1 MKTVNHLGT
10 DPIGKLV
17 PRIAFPS
24 MLAQFVSVLYSIVD
38 RMYIGHIASVGD
50 LALAGVGVCGPI
62 LTMIGAFSSLIGVGG
77 APLLGIRLGE
87 KNEKEAS
94 RILANAFLM
103 LVSLSLVLTA
113 AALFLTRPMLM
124 AFGASTVTYPYA
136 RAYFMIYV
144 SGSVFALLSTG
155 LNQFVIC
162 QGFASEGMKSVL
174 LGAVL
179 NLLLDPVFIF
189 VLHLGVRGAAIATV
203 LSQIASCL
211 YVLHILFGK
220 TIPIRITFGGYS
232 FAIMKRILTVGF
244 TPFLIIAI
252 DNVMIIAMNAV
263 LQRYAPAG
271 QGDSFITCATIVQSF
286 MLIITMPLGGIS
298 GGTQSILAY
307 NYGAGNSRRILEAQK
322 TIIALCAGFTTLMF
336 LISNAAG
343 TLFAQLFTSDPQIVS
358 MVVRAIHIS
367 TLSVIP
373 LGIQYEIVDGFTA
386 MGRVRY
392 SFALSFFRKF
402 VYFTALFL
410 LPRFFALENIFYVEP
425 ISDLIGPVV
434 SMIVYWTSIQ
444 KILKQR
450 EEAVRLMHTKK
461 HKKSH
466 IKKAVLFRGVFK
478 TLTRKEQLFLL
489 LLKCLRHRNGFLYF
503 QTVFCCQ
510 LQCLLFRLRIPDGFR
525 RMGITAENGGVSFF
539 AGDLPELLV
548 RIPSFFHQ
556 TKEIDLQRNVSLFHL
571 TAESPVFPVEHC
583 FVAVE

>member
-103 LVSLSLVLTA
+103 LVSLSLVLIA

-307 NYGAGNSRRILEAQK
+307 NYGAGNSRRILKAQK

-336 LISNAAG
+336 LVSNAAG

-556 TKEIDLQRNVSLFHL
+556 AKEIDLQRNVSLFHL

>member
-113 AALFLTRPMLM
+113 AALFFTRPMLM

-450 EEAVRLMHTKK
+450 EEAVWLMHKKK

>member
-1 MKTVNHLGT
+1 MDKRADLGHGDVKKLLFSLSVPTITSQIVNMLYNLVDRVFIGHMQPAETV
-10 DPIGKLV
+10 GKL
-17 PRIAFPS
+17 
-24 MLAQFVSVLYSIVD
+24 
-38 RMYIGHIASVGD
+38 
-50 LALAGVGVCGPI
+50 ALTGVGVCLPI
-62 LTMIGAFSSLIGVGG
+62 IMVISAFASLMAIGG
-77 APLLGIRLGE
+77 APRASIAFAEPLL
-87 KNEKEAS
+87 
-94 RILANAFLM
+94 LM
-103 LVSLSLVLTA
+103 
-113 AALFLTRPMLM
+113 
-124 AFGASTVTYPYA
+124 FGASENTIGYA
-136 RAYFMIYV
+136 LDYMRIYALGTIFVQLTLGMNAYIT
-144 SGSVFALLSTG
+144 A
-155 LNQFVIC
+155 
-162 QGFASEGMKSVL
+162 QGFATVSMKTVL
-174 LGAVL
+174 IGALL
-179 NLLLDPVFIF
+179 NTALDPLFIF
-189 VLHLGVRGAAIATV
+189 VLGLGVRGAAIATV

-307 NYGAGNSRRILEAQK
+307 NYGAGNSRRILKAQK

-336 LISNAAG
+336 LVSNAAG

-461 HKKSH
+461 
-466 IKKAVLFRGVFK
+466 A
-478 TLTRKEQLFLL
+478 
-489 LLKCLRHRNGFLYF
+489 
-503 QTVFCCQ
+503 
-510 LQCLLFRLRIPDGFR
+510 
-525 RMGITAENGGVSFF
+525 
-539 AGDLPELLV
+539 
-548 RIPSFFHQ
+548 
-556 TKEIDLQRNVSLFHL
+556 
-571 TAESPVFPVEHC
+571 
-583 FVAVE
+583 

>member
-1 MKTVNHLGT
+1 
-10 DPIGKLV
+10 
-17 PRIAFPS
+17 
-24 MLAQFVSVLYSIVD
+24 
-38 RMYIGHIASVGD
+38 
-50 LALAGVGVCGPI
+50 
-62 LTMIGAFSSLIGVGG
+62 
-77 APLLGIRLGE
+77 
-87 KNEKEAS
+87 
-94 RILANAFLM
+94 
-103 LVSLSLVLTA
+103 
-113 AALFLTRPMLM
+113 
-124 AFGASTVTYPYA
+124 
-136 RAYFMIYV
+136 
-144 SGSVFALLSTG
+144 
-155 LNQFVIC
+155 
-162 QGFASEGMKSVL
+162 
-174 LGAVL
+174 
-179 NLLLDPVFIF
+179 
-189 VLHLGVRGAAIATV
+189 
-203 LSQIASCL
+203 
-211 YVLHILFGK
+211 
-220 TIPIRITFGGYS
+220 
-232 FAIMKRILTVGF
+232 MKRILTVGF

-450 EEAVRLMHTKK
+450 EEAVWLMHK
-461 HKKSH
+461 
-466 IKKAVLFRGVFK
+466 KKA
-478 TLTRKEQLFLL
+478 
-489 LLKCLRHRNGFLYF
+489 
-503 QTVFCCQ
+503 
-510 LQCLLFRLRIPDGFR
+510 
-525 RMGITAENGGVSFF
+525 
-539 AGDLPELLV
+539 
-548 RIPSFFHQ
+548 
-556 TKEIDLQRNVSLFHL
+556 
-571 TAESPVFPVEHC
+571 
-583 FVAVE
+583 

>member
-62 LTMIGAFSSLIGVGG
+62 LTMIGAFSSLFGVGG

-263 LQRYAPAG
+263 LQQYAPAG

-286 MLIITMPLGGIS
+286 MLIITIPLGGIS

-336 LISNAAG
+336 LVSNAAG

-386 MGRVRY
+386 MGCVRY

-461 HKKSH
+461 
-466 IKKAVLFRGVFK
+466 A
-478 TLTRKEQLFLL
+478 
-489 LLKCLRHRNGFLYF
+489 
-503 QTVFCCQ
+503 
-510 LQCLLFRLRIPDGFR
+510 
-525 RMGITAENGGVSFF
+525 
-539 AGDLPELLV
+539 
-548 RIPSFFHQ
+548 
-556 TKEIDLQRNVSLFHL
+556 
-571 TAESPVFPVEHC
+571 
-583 FVAVE
+583 

>member
-286 MLIITMPLGGIS
+286 MLIITIPLGGIS

-307 NYGAGNSRRILEAQK
+307 NYGAGNSGRILEAQK

-336 LISNAAG
+336 LVSNAAG

-386 MGRVRY
+386 MGCVRY

>member
-386 MGRVRY
+386 MGCVRY

-583 FVAVE
+583 FAAVE

>member
-113 AALFLTRPMLM
+113 AALFFTRPMLM

-336 LISNAAG
+336 LVSNAAG

-450 EEAVRLMHTKK
+450 EEAVWLMHKKK

>member
-113 AALFLTRPMLM
+113 AALFFTRPMLM

-211 YVLHILFGK
+211 YMLHILFGK

-386 MGRVRY
+386 MGCVRY

-402 VYFTALFL
+402 VYFIALFL

-489 LLKCLRHRNGFLYF
+489 LLKCLRHRNSFLYF

>member
-336 LISNAAG
+336 LVSNAAG

-386 MGRVRY
+386 MGCVRY

>member
-1 MKTVNHLGT
+1 
-10 DPIGKLV
+10 
-17 PRIAFPS
+17 
-24 MLAQFVSVLYSIVD
+24 
-38 RMYIGHIASVGD
+38 
-50 LALAGVGVCGPI
+50 
-62 LTMIGAFSSLIGVGG
+62 
-77 APLLGIRLGE
+77 
-87 KNEKEAS
+87 
-94 RILANAFLM
+94 
-103 LVSLSLVLTA
+103 
-113 AALFLTRPMLM
+113 
-124 AFGASTVTYPYA
+124 
-136 RAYFMIYV
+136 
-144 SGSVFALLSTG
+144 
-155 LNQFVIC
+155 
-162 QGFASEGMKSVL
+162 
-174 LGAVL
+174 
-179 NLLLDPVFIF
+179 
-189 VLHLGVRGAAIATV
+189 
-203 LSQIASCL
+203 
-211 YVLHILFGK
+211 
-220 TIPIRITFGGYS
+220 
-232 FAIMKRILTVGF
+232 MKRILTVGF

-402 VYFTALFL
+402 VYF
-410 LPRFFALENIFYVEP
+410 ALENIFYVEP

-461 HKKSH
+461 
-466 IKKAVLFRGVFK
+466 A
-478 TLTRKEQLFLL
+478 
-489 LLKCLRHRNGFLYF
+489 
-503 QTVFCCQ
+503 
-510 LQCLLFRLRIPDGFR
+510 
-525 RMGITAENGGVSFF
+525 
-539 AGDLPELLV
+539 
-548 RIPSFFHQ
+548 
-556 TKEIDLQRNVSLFHL
+556 
-571 TAESPVFPVEHC
+571 
-583 FVAVE
+583 

>member
-203 LSQIASCL
+203 LSRFVECAIVITWTHRHKERNRFIVGAYETMRVPPELARQIVRLGAPLLINELLWSGGMAMLNQCYSMRGLEVVSACNISSTVSNLFLCAALSMGNTVAIIVGQLLGAGELERAVDEDRKLIAFSVALSTCVGIVMALLAPLLPQLYNTSDSVKQMASDMLWVSAAMMPFNAFTNTCYFTL
-211 YVLHILFGK
+211 RSGGK
-220 TIPIRITFGGYS
+220 TIITFIFDSAYIW
-232 FAIMKRILTVGF
+232 AICIPVAFTLSRYTTLPILPMF
-244 TPFLIIAI
+244 
-252 DNVMIIAMNAV
+252 M
-263 LQRYAPAG
+263 
-271 QGDSFITCATIVQSF
+271 IVQS
-286 MLIITMPLGGIS
+286 
-298 GGTQSILAY
+298 
-307 NYGAGNSRRILEAQK
+307 LE
-322 TIIALCAGFTTLMF
+322 
-336 LISNAAG
+336 
-343 TLFAQLFTSDPQIVS
+343 
-358 MVVRAIHIS
+358 
-367 TLSVIP
+367 
-373 LGIQYEIVDGFTA
+373 
-386 MGRVRY
+386 
-392 SFALSFFRKF
+392 
-402 VYFTALFL
+402 
-410 LPRFFALENIFYVEP
+410 
-425 ISDLIGPVV
+425 
-434 SMIVYWTSIQ
+434 
-444 KILKQR
+444 ILKCG
-450 EEAVRLMHTKK
+450 
-461 HKKSH
+461 
-466 IKKAVLFRGVFK
+466 IGFVFVK
-478 TLTRKEQLFLL
+478 RRKWV
-489 LLKCLRHRNGFLYF
+489 N
-503 QTVFCCQ
+503 
-510 LQCLLFRLRIPDGFR
+510 
-525 RMGITAENGGVSFF
+525 N
-539 AGDLPELLV
+539 LV
-548 RIPSFFHQ
+548 TDPTI
-556 TKEIDLQRNVSLFHL
+556 
-571 TAESPVFPVEHC
+571 
-583 FVAVE
+583 

>member
-77 APLLGIRLGE
+77 APLLGIRLEE

-113 AALFLTRPMLM
+113 AALFFTRPMLM

-174 LGAVL
+174 LGAIL

-307 NYGAGNSRRILEAQK
+307 NYGAGNSRRILKAQK

-336 LISNAAG
+336 LVSNAAG

>member
-307 NYGAGNSRRILEAQK
+307 NYGAGNSRRILKAQK

-336 LISNAAG
+336 LVSNAAG

-503 QTVFCCQ
+503 QTIFCCQ

>member
-1 MKTVNHLGT
+1 M
-10 DPIGKLV
+10 
-17 PRIAFPS
+17 
-24 MLAQFVSVLYSIVD
+24 
-38 RMYIGHIASVGD
+38 
-50 LALAGVGVCGPI
+50 
-62 LTMIGAFSSLIGVGG
+62 
-77 APLLGIRLGE
+77 
-87 KNEKEAS
+87 
-94 RILANAFLM
+94 
-103 LVSLSLVLTA
+103 
-113 AALFLTRPMLM
+113 
-124 AFGASTVTYPYA
+124 
-136 RAYFMIYV
+136 
-144 SGSVFALLSTG
+144 
-155 LNQFVIC
+155 IC

-189 VLHLGVRGAAIATV
+189 VLHLGMRGAAIATV

-211 YVLHILFGK
+211 YMLHILFGK

-343 TLFAQLFTSDPQIVS
+343 TLFAQLLLPIRRSSRWWSARFIFRHSP
-358 MVVRAIHIS
+358 
-367 TLSVIP
+367 VIP

-386 MGRVRY
+386 MGCVRY

-402 VYFTALFL
+402 VYFIALFL

-425 ISDLIGPVV
+425 ISDLI
-434 SMIVYWTSIQ
+434 
-444 KILKQR
+444 R
-450 EEAVRLMHTKK
+450 
-461 HKKSH
+461 
-466 IKKAVLFRGVFK
+466 
-478 TLTRKEQLFLL
+478 
-489 LLKCLRHRNGFLYF
+489 
-503 QTVFCCQ
+503 
-510 LQCLLFRLRIPDGFR
+510 
-525 RMGITAENGGVSFF
+525 
-539 AGDLPELLV
+539 
-548 RIPSFFHQ
+548 
-556 TKEIDLQRNVSLFHL
+556 
-571 TAESPVFPVEHC
+571 
-583 FVAVE
+583 

>member
-1 MKTVNHLGT
+1 
-10 DPIGKLV
+10 
-17 PRIAFPS
+17 
-24 MLAQFVSVLYSIVD
+24 
-38 RMYIGHIASVGD
+38 
-50 LALAGVGVCGPI
+50 
-62 LTMIGAFSSLIGVGG
+62 
-77 APLLGIRLGE
+77 
-87 KNEKEAS
+87 
-94 RILANAFLM
+94 
-103 LVSLSLVLTA
+103 
-113 AALFLTRPMLM
+113 M

-174 LGAVL
+174 LGAIL

-386 MGRVRY
+386 MGCVRY

-402 VYFTALFL
+402 VYFIALFL

-461 HKKSH
+461 HKNLISKSCSFPRSFQNSH
-466 IKKAVLFRGVFK
+466 QKRTAFSASVKMSSASEQFPVLSDRILLPAAVPSVPSPDSRRLSAYGHHS
-478 TLTRKEQLFLL
+478 RKRRCFLL
-489 LLKCLRHRNGFLYF
+489 RRRSSRTSRSDTIFL
-503 QTVFCCQ
+503 
-510 LQCLLFRLRIPDGFR
+510 
-525 RMGITAENGGVSFF
+525 
-539 AGDLPELLV
+539 
-548 RIPSFFHQ
+548 PSDQ
-556 TKEIDLQRNVSLFHL
+556 GN
-571 TAESPVFPVEHC
+571 
-583 FVAVE
+583 

>member
-24 MLAQFVSVLYSIVD
+24 MLPQFVSVLYSIVD

-286 MLIITMPLGGIS
+286 MLIITIPLGGIS

-307 NYGAGNSRRILEAQK
+307 NYGAGNSGRILEAQK

>member
-62 LTMIGAFSSLIGVGG
+62 LSLIGVGG

-271 QGDSFITCATIVQSF
+271 QGDSFF
-286 MLIITMPLGGIS
+286 MLIITIPLGGIS

-307 NYGAGNSRRILEAQK
+307 NYGAGNSGRILEAQK

-336 LISNAAG
+336 LVSNAAG

-386 MGRVRY
+386 MGCVRY

-461 HKKSH
+461 
-466 IKKAVLFRGVFK
+466 A
-478 TLTRKEQLFLL
+478 
-489 LLKCLRHRNGFLYF
+489 
-503 QTVFCCQ
+503 
-510 LQCLLFRLRIPDGFR
+510 
-525 RMGITAENGGVSFF
+525 
-539 AGDLPELLV
+539 
-548 RIPSFFHQ
+548 
-556 TKEIDLQRNVSLFHL
+556 
-571 TAESPVFPVEHC
+571 
-583 FVAVE
+583 

>member
-155 LNQFVIC
+155 LNQFVI
-162 QGFASEGMKSVL
+162 FASEGMKSVL

-244 TPFLIIAI
+244 TPFLII
-252 DNVMIIAMNAV
+252 
-263 LQRYAPAG
+263 
-271 QGDSFITCATIVQSF
+271 TCATIVQSF
-286 MLIITMPLGGIS
+286 MLIITIPLGGIS

-336 LISNAAG
+336 LVSNAAG

-386 MGRVRY
+386 MGCVRY

-461 HKKSH
+461 
-466 IKKAVLFRGVFK
+466 A
-478 TLTRKEQLFLL
+478 
-489 LLKCLRHRNGFLYF
+489 
-503 QTVFCCQ
+503 
-510 LQCLLFRLRIPDGFR
+510 
-525 RMGITAENGGVSFF
+525 
-539 AGDLPELLV
+539 
-548 RIPSFFHQ
+548 
-556 TKEIDLQRNVSLFHL
+556 
-571 TAESPVFPVEHC
+571 
-583 FVAVE
+583 